1 VFDGTMQILILGGT
15 AWLGHEIAA
24 EALRRGHQVTCLARG
39 TSGSVPAGARLVRA
53 DRDTPDGLDTV
64 ADQHWDAVLDVSR
77 QPGQVRRAVAA
88 LAGTAEHFTFVSSCS
103 VYADHGIPGADET
116 AGLLPSLESDVMT
129 SPDVYGEAKVACE
142 NAVRNAFGP
151 DRSLIVRPGLIAGPG
166 DITDRTGYWP
176 LRFARPVTDDG
187 SVLVPD
193 APGLDAQVI
202 DARDLAAW
210 LVASADLQLT
220 GEFNAVGDIMALAE
234 HLEIA
239 RGVAGH
245 AGPVF
250 VLDQQELSAADVNP
264 WAGERSLP
272 LWLPLP
278 DFAGFMSRSNT
289 AAKAAGLTLR
299 PLAETLADTLA
310 WELAAGPDRPRNAG
324 LTADEERRLLTIAR
338 PRS

>member
-1 VFDGTMQILILGGT
+1 MQILILGGT
-15 AWLGHEIAA
+15 AWLGREIAA

-53 DRDTPDGLDTV
+53 DRDAPDGMDAV
-64 ADQHWDAVLDVSR
+64 AEQHWDAVIDVSR

-103 VYADHGIPGADET
+103 VYADHAYPGADET
-116 AGLLPSLESDVMT
+116 AGLLPPLESDLMT

-142 NAVRNAFGP
+142 DAARNAFGS

-176 LRFARPVTDDG
+176 LRFARPVADDG
-187 SVLVPD
+187 SVLIPD
-193 APGLDAQVI
+193 APGLNAQVI

-210 LVASADLQLT
+210 LVASAELQLT
-220 GEFNAVGDIMALAE
+220 GAFNAVGDVLSLAE

-245 AGPVF
+245 AGPVL
-250 VLDQQELSAADVNP
+250 VLDQDELAAADVNP

-278 DFAGFMSRSNT
+278 DFAGFTSRNNA
-289 AAKAAGLTLR
+289 AAKEAGLALR

-310 WELAAGPDRPRNAG
+310 WELATGPDRPRNAG
-324 LTADEERRLLTIAR
+324 LAADEERRLLSIAH